1 MTPVEY
7 IDKAILLTDDRLA
20 QFPGFEVLLSTRK
33 QLFYVKSVL
42 LDRSL
47 DRADLHRLDFGSIAV
62 KEFDETD
69 PELSRALKDAFY
81 VAVCTGKGLKVDLP

>member
-1 MTPVEY
+1 MAPVEY
-7 IDKAILLTDDRLA
+7 INKAILLVNNRLA
-20 QFPGFEVLLSTRK
+20 QFPEFEVLLSTQK
-33 QLFYVKSVL
+33 QLFYVRSIL

-47 DRADLHRLDFGSIAV
+47 DRADLHRLDFGAIAV

-81 VAVCTGKGLKVDLP
+81 VAARTRKGLKVDLP